1 MLNPN
6 IKPEQL
12 LDDVSDLQLEISDIN
27 ETLESGFLEYIEDI
41 LFYCEK
47 YINEYIDL
55 KEENDKK

>member
-12 LDDVSDLQLEISDIN
+12 IDDVSDLQLEISDIN
-27 ETLESGFLEYIEDI
+27 ETLESSFLEYIEDI

-47 YINEYIDL
+47 YINELIDL
-55 KEENDKK
+55 KEEND